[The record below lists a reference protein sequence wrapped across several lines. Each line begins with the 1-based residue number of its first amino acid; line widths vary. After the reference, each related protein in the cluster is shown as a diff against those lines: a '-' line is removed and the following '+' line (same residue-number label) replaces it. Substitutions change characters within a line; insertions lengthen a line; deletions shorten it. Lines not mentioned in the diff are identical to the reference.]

1 MLDYTYSK
9 ANFIFHRTVVS
20 VKPILYL
27 LLLRK
32 KTCIGKTNFCG
43 KKIFETERRRK
54 EEGGRRTKDVKEP
67 KFLKM
72 RNYDNFKFN

>member
-1 MLDYTYSK
+1 MSNFTEKIFWLLLMLDYTYSK

-54 EEGGRRTKDVKEP
+54 EEGGRRT
-67 KFLKM
+67 LK
-72 RNYDNFKFN
+72 NLNF